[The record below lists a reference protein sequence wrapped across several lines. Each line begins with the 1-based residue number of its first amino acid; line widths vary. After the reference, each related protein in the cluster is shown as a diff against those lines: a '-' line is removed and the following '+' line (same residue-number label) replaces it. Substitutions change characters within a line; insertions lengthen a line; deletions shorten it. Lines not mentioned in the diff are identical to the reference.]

1 MLDPKEAVTQ
11 VPANG
16 VAATIDETQTASLV
30 SVPVPDELDV
40 PRSPVASS
48 LNDES
53 VSAAAVRPRVE
64 STHVNPGKRESEDF
78 SDAGAHEYDDE
89 LIDSSSSSEDDDDE
103 ADPDYRH
110 PRIPSGRKPISSTS
124 VTRVVLKVPV
134 PSEQKNQRTQQ
145 QPAHYR
151 EHTRPEHQMAVKKR
165 RTRRKLKSSPGDMGP
180 EIRLPKQ
187 LWRQYDDPSSFFPSF
202 VRPFPWK
209 EHETVDLPN
218 LILEF
223 VPSDN
228 TTKTGRYRKS
238 EVSSL
243 RFPIH
248 LISSRL
254 LIHLEFQC
262 FFNPCD
268 GCKKRK
274 EPCYYRSGL
283 RKCLRCAK
291 SKNAC
296 RRMGQDTSA

>member
-1 MLDPKEAVTQ
+1 
-11 VPANG
+11 
-16 VAATIDETQTASLV
+16 
-30 SVPVPDELDV
+30 
-40 PRSPVASS
+40 
-48 LNDES
+48 
-53 VSAAAVRPRVE
+53 
-64 STHVNPGKRESEDF
+64 
-78 SDAGAHEYDDE
+78 
-89 LIDSSSSSEDDDDE
+89 
-103 ADPDYRH
+103 
-110 PRIPSGRKPISSTS
+110 
-124 VTRVVLKVPV
+124 
-134 PSEQKNQRTQQ
+134 
-145 QPAHYR
+145 
-151 EHTRPEHQMAVKKR
+151 MAVKKR

-238 EVSSL
+238 E
-243 RFPIH
+243 
-248 LISSRL
+248 
-254 LIHLEFQC
+254 C